1 MDFLDSLKD
10 IKKDMLKE
18 QKASIAPKPKPK
30 KPNPNRDEF
39 KDIFKDDLEADFSS
53 ESIQTRENRLKD
65 EFEEFIKH
73 AGVKKI

>member
-18 QKASIAPKPKPK
+18 QKAINSPKPKPK

-39 KDIFKDDLEADFSS
+39 KDIFKDDLEADFSN
-53 ESIQTRENRLKD
+53 ESINERESRLKD
-65 EFEEFIKH
+65 EFEQFIKH

>member
-1 MDFLDSLKD
+1 MDFLDSLND

-18 QKASIAPKPKPK
+18 QKAANMPKPKPK
-30 KPNPNRDEF
+30 KANPNRDEF
-39 KDIFKDDLEADFSS
+39 KDIFKDELQSDFSN
-53 ESIQTRENRLKD
+53 ESVCERETRLKD